1 MCTRLRSV
9 SFMWIRS
16 LLGSM
21 RFWLCRLDRSLAMS
35 SFVVAAKSMAGGRT
49 MLKVSVVPMRVV
61 TYLWPRP
68 IAAFDLPI
76 DDDDLLPMPGVP
88 GLTTAGYADL
98 LRELSS
104 TSCSWWIARV
114 CRTVKHTLNFYMR
127 FSDDV
132 HAIHLY
138 ELVFPDFVTADDVP
152 DGGAFYPSM
161 SQWHEAIGKRWIAR
175 HDDVEFEALRA
186 MNFGVGMSVAPIDG
200 TDSTACTNGD
210 SMDGE
215 LPIDD
220 LFL

>member
-1 MCTRLRSV
+1 
-9 SFMWIRS
+9 
-16 LLGSM
+16 M

-35 SFVVAAKSMAGGRT
+35 YFVVAAKSMAGGRT
-49 MLKVSVVPMRVV
+49 MFKVTVVPMRVV
-61 TYLWPRP
+61 TYIWPRP
-68 IAAFDLPI
+68 IAAFDLPV
-76 DDDDLLPMPGVP
+76 DHVLPMPGVP

-98 LRELSS
+98 LLELSS
-104 TSCSWWIARV
+104 TSGSWWVARV
-114 CRTVKHTLNFYMR
+114 SRTVNHTLNFYMR

-132 HAIHLY
+132 HAIHVY

-152 DGGAFYPSM
+152 DGGPSYPGL

-175 HDDVEFEALRA
+175 HDDGGEFEALRA

-200 TDSTACTNGD
+200 TDSTDCTDGD